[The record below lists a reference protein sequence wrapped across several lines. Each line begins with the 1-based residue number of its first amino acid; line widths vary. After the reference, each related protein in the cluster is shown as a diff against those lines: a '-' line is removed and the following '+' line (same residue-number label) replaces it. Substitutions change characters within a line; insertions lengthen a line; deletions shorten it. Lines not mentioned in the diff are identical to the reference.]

1 MDNDKLKKKP
11 ATPAAKKSG
20 LLDYFKGIRLEM
32 KKVVW
37 PTKKE
42 LGSYTVAVLFF
53 CAFFAL
59 CFWLMDLDVLK
70 ALKAILDITL

>member
-1 MDNDKLKKKP
+1 MENEKAKKKP
-11 ATPAAKKSG
+11 VAATQKKG
-20 LLDYFKGIRLEM
+20 NLMDYFKGIKLEM

-37 PTKKE
+37 PTKHE

-59 CFWLMDLDVLK
+59 SFWLMDLGVLT
-70 ALKAILDITL
+70 ALKTILGITL

>member
-1 MDNDKLKKKP
+1 
-11 ATPAAKKSG
+11 
-20 LLDYFKGIRLEM
+20 M

-42 LGSYTVAVLFF
+42 LASYTVAVLFF

-59 CFWLMDLDVLK
+59 CFWLMDLGVLK

>member
-1 MDNDKLKKKP
+1 MDNEKLKKKP
-11 ATPAAKKSG
+11 ATPVAKKSG
-20 LLDYFKGIRLEM
+20 LLDYFKGIKLEM

-37 PTKKE
+37 PTRKE

-53 CAFFAL
+53 CTFFAL
-59 CFWLMDLDVLK
+59 CFWLMDLGVLK

>member
-1 MDNDKLKKKP
+1 MDNEKLKKKP
-11 ATPAAKKSG
+11 ATPTAKKTG
-20 LLDYFKGIRLEM
+20 ILDYFKGIRLEM

-37 PTKKE
+37 PTRKE

-59 CFWLMDLDVLK
+59 SFWLMDLGVLK
-70 ALKAILDITL
+70 ALKEILNITL

>member
-1 MDNDKLKKKP
+1 
-11 ATPAAKKSG
+11 
-20 LLDYFKGIRLEM
+20 M

-59 CFWLMDLDVLK
+59 CFWLMDLGVLK

>member
-1 MDNDKLKKKP
+1 MDNEKVKKKP
-11 ATPAAKKSG
+11 AAPTAKKGG
-20 LLDYFKGIRLEM
+20 LMDYFKGIKLEM

-53 CAFFAL
+53 CGFFAVS
-59 CFWLMDLDVLK
+59 FWLMDLGILE
-70 ALKAILDITL
+70 ALKAIVGKSL